1 MWTIARTLAQDRIWI
16 TQDGRRIPITEM
28 EQSHRLNTHA
38 YLLRRA
44 AEIHE
49 HVRWLQEREMLRR
62 LRVEDLHQLTGLT
75 ITLEIEM
82 DPEKWL
88 CTTPFMC
95 ALYKAIRDHGTEDGE
110 VVHVTYG
117 EVPELEEGAS
127 L

>member
-49 HVRWLQEREMLRR
+49 HVRWLRVRETLRGFDDPR
-62 LRVEDLHQLTGLT
+62 QLVGETFT
-75 ITLEIEM
+75 IQIEM

-88 CTTPFMC
+88 CATPFMC
-95 ALYKAIRDHGTEDGE
+95 ALTKAIRDHGTEDGE